1 MNMRTALIEAFIAGD
16 SQAAAG
22 CIATD
27 ATFNSPVRSYRG
39 VDRIEPLW
47 AAIDGVLADV
57 RLVGLLDGSAES
69 AGFFEGHVGGEAIE
83 GVLRV
88 QGGVDS
94 PVNDVTL
101 MLRPYGPMKAA
112 IAEMGRRL
120 TQERGTKPDRS

>member
-1 MNMRTALIEAFIAGD
+1 MRTALIEAFVAGD
-16 SQAAAG
+16 SQVAASF
-22 CIATD
+22 IATD

-47 AAIDGVLADV
+47 AAIDGILTEI
-57 RLVGLLDGSAES
+57 RLVGLLDGSGET
-69 AGFFEGHVGGEAIE
+69 AGFFEGQIGGEAID

-88 QGGVDS
+88 KGGEDS
-94 PVNDVTL
+94 PADDVTL

-120 TQERGTKPDRS
+120 NS

>member
-1 MNMRTALIEAFIAGD
+1 MNMRTALIEAFLAGD
-16 SQAAAG
+16 SQAAASF
-22 CIATD
+22 IATD

-47 AAIDGVLADV
+47 AAIDGILTNIH
-57 RLVGLLDGSAES
+57 LVGVLGGSDET
-69 AGFFEGHVGGEAIE
+69 AGFFEGHVGGEPIE

-88 QGGVDS
+88 QGGEDS

-112 IAEMGRRL
+112 IAEMEQRL
-120 TQERGTKPDRS
+120 NS